1 MNSKS
6 QNNTL
11 HSFHILNVS
20 PWPPV
25 MAFSAFFLVFGFA
38 GMMHNFNNAAVLFK
52 RAIFLTLF
60 GFIHWCRDIVRESTM
75 AGEHSEAVRSG
86 LMSGWTLFIVSEIRL
101 FSAFFWAQ
109 FSISLVPMYSVA
121 GVLMFAC
128 MMVMDPWFIP
138 GLNTVLLL
146 TSGMSFSTTQG
157 KFLVGNYVVALV
169 FFVYTLICA
178 IAFTAF
184 QAYEYCYAT
193 FSMSDGAYGSSFYR
207 LTGLHGFHVL
217 VGTLLLAVAGL
228 RMMANH
234 FTLNVAVG
242 FECAGW
248 YWHFVDVVWL
258 FLFGVLYI
266 PS

>member
-1 MNSKS
+1 MNSKV
-6 QNNTL
+6 QNDSL
-11 HSFHILNVS
+11 HSFHILNCS

-25 MAFSAFFLVFGFA
+25 MSCAAFFFVFSLTGLR
-38 GMMHNFNNAAVLFK
+38 HNFNNAGVLFK

-60 GFIHWCRDIVRESTM
+60 GFTHWCRDVVRESTI
-75 AGEHSEAVRSG
+75 AGEHSAAVQEG
-86 LMSGWTLFIVSEIRL
+86 LMSGWALFILSEIML
-101 FSAFFWAQ
+101 FAAFFWAQ
-109 FSISLVPMYSVA
+109 FSVSLVPMYSVA

-128 MMVMDPWFIP
+128 MIVMDPWFIP

-157 KFLVGNYVVALV
+157 KFLTGSYVIALV
-169 FFVYTLICA
+169 FFVYTLTCA
-178 IAFTAF
+178 IAFTGF

-193 FSMSDGAYGSSFYR
+193 FSMSDGAYGSCFYR
-207 LTGLHGFHVL
+207 LTGLHGFHVF
-217 VGTLLLAVAGL
+217 VGTLLLIVAGL
-228 RMMANH
+228 RIMAHH